1 MKVEIERDVSH
12 LQKKMLQ
19 EQRRIKLRRLFRNRL
34 SMLGAII
41 VLLMIIIAVAAPLIA
56 PQDLMPLLWQTAY
69 CRPVMRIGS
78 VQILWVRMYSVV
90 LFMEHGSP

>member
-41 VLLMIIIAVAAPLIA
+41 VLLMMIIAVAAPLIA
-56 PQDLMPLLWQTAY
+56 PQDPLCHY
-69 CRPVMRIGS
+69 CGKPPIAAQS
-78 VQILWVRMYSVV
+78 CALVRYR
-90 LFMEHGSP
+90 FYG